1 MSIEIHKKNDWIYIP
16 APGRMD
22 AFNFEIAKTEIE
34 QAAGQARQLA
44 LDVSGAHFISIPM
57 IKFIDSLA
65 REMVRRGGRLAL
77 IGPTEK
83 LKRQFRIF
91 ASLDPITLMTQDNWE
106 RLVNTSL
113 EGNA

>member
-22 AFNFEIAKTEIE
+22 AFNFEISKSEIE